1 MSPVALHQILHQI
14 PVLYHIV
21 SLKMYNIGE
30 GNSILRFF
38 SSLRAWVVGTYLR
51 AYLERWEEV
60 PADLKGWLTESE
72 VSELRKS

>member
-14 PVLYHIV
+14 PVLYHTV

-38 SSLRAWVVGTYLR
+38 SSLRAVGTYLR
-51 AYLERWEEV
+51 AYLERWEGV

-72 VSELRKS
+72 LRKS